1 MITIAILI
9 LIVAKALPGLN
20 THIYSIHVTRITSI
34 VFLFASALSFN
45 CLNFESLGSSG
56 GIGIFSGFYQIT
68 IINQIVEIFLFI
80 IGGGILIAWPQFKY
94 NNLFNLSSLF
104 STTTN
109 MNTTTM
115 ISTATPFQ
123 QAPNLKKSPSAQAAL
138 NFFLKLKNKAQAIDS
153 FRESLSLIFLKEKQK
168 VNSNPDNK
176 KGTDYSLIV
185 LFSSL
190 GSSLLI
196 SSYDL
201 ISIYLSIELQSFG
214 LYVLSTLYKD
224 KESSTSAGLKYFLLG
239 GLSSCI
245 LLLGTG
251 IIYSYTG
258 TTSLESIYIINSVI
272 DINLQYIIQGIS
284 LGLSLIFIGFLFKIA
299 AAPLHN
305 WSPDVYDG
313 TPTIVTIWLTIIP
326 KIAILFILLEL
337 QVKLGSFS
345 LIGSLPLDFKT
356 IFINN
361 SGNLIYLPFQSLF
374 APLAPLA
381 QAGEL
386 FSLDTSPLHSNPFY
400 ISASPASAGG
410 LAPQGMLQPLG
421 ACAKGAYSSYGTAIF
436 LISSFLSL
444 IIGSLLGLAQKKIKR
459 LLAYSTISHLGF
471 ILLALTINTEQSIDS
486 FIFYIIQYTIT
497 NLNIFLIILGL
508 TYYFYAQA
516 PSVCAPP
523 AFGGGALAPAF
534 GGRMHSKGCYNIK
547 NKKELEGKIG
557 CTKKN
562 IDLELELELEKDISF
577 ISELKGLFFKNPLLS
592 FSLIVSLFSMAGIPP
607 LIGFFSKQLVL
618 YSALQNGY
626 YFLSL
631 VAIIVSVI
639 SCSYYLQIVKVL
651 LTTPNVSTLPY
662 YNSSNKFNNKPP
674 AFGGGGLLA
683 FYSYYYKNKNKKQE
697 QLAPKKGNKFNIAI
711 PALAPA
717 FGRGEGKGTN
727 NLTNTHSYLIAILTL
742 TNLFFFIKPSL
753 ILNSTQLL
761 SLSLFYI

>member
-34 VFLFASALSFN
+34 IFLFASALSFN
-45 CLNFESLGSSG
+45 CLNLENLGT
-56 GIGIFSGFYQIT
+56 GIGIFSGFFQVTNISQT
-68 IINQIVEIFLFI
+68 IEIFLFI
-80 IGGGILIAWPQFKY
+80 IGGGILIAFAPATQIRY
-94 NNLFNLSSLF
+94 NNLCVSASKNSALFTSWQSQLSKLV
-104 STTTN
+104 
-109 MNTTTM
+109 
-115 ISTATPFQ
+115 
-123 QAPNLKKSPSAQAAL
+123 AQAL
-138 NFFLKLKNKAQAIDS
+138 STEYSK
-153 FRESLSLIFLKEKQK
+153 ES
-168 VNSNPDNK
+168 NK

-190 GSSLLI
+190 GSSLLM

-201 ISIYLSIELQSFG
+201 ISLYLSIELQSFG

-258 TTSLESIYIINSVI
+258 TTSFESLYIINSVAFGKGVAL

-313 TPTIVTIWLTIIP
+313 TPTIVTTWLTIIP

-337 QVKLGSFS
+337 HVKLGYFSF
-345 LIGSLPLDFKT
+345 IGSISLEQYLGFN
-356 IFINN
+356 IFNI
-361 SGNLIYLPFQSLF
+361 
-374 APLAPLA
+374 A
-381 QAGEL
+381 
-386 FSLDTSPLHSNPFY
+386 TSPSLS
-400 ISASPASAGG
+400 IGG
-410 LAPQGMLQPLG
+410 
-421 ACAKGAYSSYGTAIF
+421 TIF

-444 IIGSLLGLAQKKIKR
+444 IVGSLLGLAQKKIKR

-471 ILLALTINTEQSIDS
+471 ILLALSINTEQSIDS
-486 FIFYIIQYTIT
+486 FIFYIMQYTIT
-497 NLNIFLIILGL
+497 NLNIFLIILGCVGKANCVAAAL
-508 TYYFYAQA
+508 PKASTYYINKADA
-516 PSVCAPP
+516 SASVAKPN
-523 AFGGGALAPAF
+523 L
-534 GGRMHSKGCYNIK
+534 N
-547 NKKELEGKIG
+547 
-557 CTKKN
+557 
-562 IDLELELELEKDISF
+562 LELTLKDISF
-577 ISELKGLFFKNPLLS
+577 ISEFKGLFFKNPLLS
-592 FSLIVSLFSMAGIPP
+592 ISLVVSLFSMAGIPP

-618 YSALQNGY
+618 YSAIQNGY

-631 VAIIVSVI
+631 IAIIVSVI

-651 LTTPNVSTLPY
+651 LTSLVPSASEPNLSNPWLAATAPTLKEGC
-662 YNSSNKFNNKPP
+662 SAIEINNLEKIDTNNTTWQ
-674 AFGGGGLLA
+674 
-683 FYSYYYKNKNKKQE
+683 S
-697 QLAPKKGNKFNIAI
+697 QLAKPAGTGELLRNRNK
-711 PALAPA
+711 
-717 FGRGEGKGTN
+717 
-727 NLTNTHSYLIAILTL
+727 LTNTHSYLIATL
-742 TNLFFFIKPSL
+742 TFTILFFFIKPSL